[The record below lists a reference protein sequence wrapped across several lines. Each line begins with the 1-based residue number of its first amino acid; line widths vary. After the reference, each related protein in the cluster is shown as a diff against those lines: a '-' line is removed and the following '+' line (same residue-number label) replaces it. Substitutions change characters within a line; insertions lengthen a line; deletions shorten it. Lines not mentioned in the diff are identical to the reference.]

1 VSLGP
6 ELLVQELDSHMAF
19 NDGMADQLARECENG
34 RLFRLAA
41 RLCTVVD
48 RPEGDGID
56 HQWSE
61 TGAPPPTFFRPQ
73 NPVWNPYWMRCILG
87 FVLLRFLSMAE
98 RDVTRGFPNQ
108 LPWISWN
115 FKLLNMP
122 PKCLC
127 SFYKAT

>member
-48 RPEGDGID
+48 RPEGDGMD

-61 TGAPPPTFFRPQ
+61 TGGHPRHVFRPQ
-73 NPVWNPYWMRCILG
+73 TLFGTPSG
-87 FVLLRFLSMAE
+87 
-98 RDVTRGFPNQ
+98 
-108 LPWISWN
+108 
-115 FKLLNMP
+115 
-122 PKCLC
+122 
-127 SFYKAT
+127 